1 MRLQSFIGIFLSLAL
16 NAQTPPAQWGENVT
30 GVTTKFHS
38 DQKEIALTFDACGG
52 SERSSQY
59 DEKLIEYL
67 TVHRIPATLF
77 INARW
82 IDKNPQVFLQLSRN
96 PLFEIANHGT
106 AHKPLSVEGKSAYGI
121 QGTASTDEVIAEI
134 QGNNQK
140 IERLT
145 GKRPLFFRAGT
156 AFYDEQAVAIAHN
169 LGMEIGGF
177 SILGDAG
184 ATFSAPKVAAQLL
197 SAKSGDIVIFHMNHP
212 EGETREGIIQAVEA
226 LKNEGFNFVRLSDV
240 KKGLIK
246 IP

>member
-1 MRLQSFIGIFLSLAL
+1 MKLKHFIWMLFPLAIY
-16 NAQTPPAQWGENVT
+16 AQTPPQQWGENVT
-30 GVTTKFHS
+30 GVTTKFNS
-38 DQKEIALTFDACGG
+38 NKKEIALTFDACGG
-52 SERSSQY
+52 STRSSQY
-59 DEKLIEYL
+59 DAGLIEFLYAN
-67 TVHRIPATLF
+67 RIPATLF

-82 IDKNPQVFLQLSRN
+82 IDTNPDIFMKLARN

-106 AHKPLSVEGKSAYGI
+106 AHKPLSVEGKSVYGI
-121 QGTASTDEVIAEI
+121 QGTASADEVIAEI

-140 IERLT
+140 IEKLT

-156 AFYDEQAVAIAHN
+156 AYYDEQAVAIAHT

-184 ATFSAPKVAAQLL
+184 ATFSAPKVATQLM

-212 EGETREGIIQAVEA
+212 EGGTREGIIQAVEA
-226 LKNEGFNFVRLSDV
+226 LQKEGYSFVRLSDV